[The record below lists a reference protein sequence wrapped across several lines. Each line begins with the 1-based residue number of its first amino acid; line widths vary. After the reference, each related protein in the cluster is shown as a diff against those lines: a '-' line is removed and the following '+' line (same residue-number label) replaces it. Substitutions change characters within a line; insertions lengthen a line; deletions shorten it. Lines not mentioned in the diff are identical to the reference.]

1 MNIIDAAI
9 IVLFMVGF
17 LIGFSRGAVR
27 QAVTLV
33 GFIFVLI
40 LSYLLKDFVA
50 NFFFSTLPFID
61 FKYFGAV
68 SVVNIVFY
76 EALAFI
82 ITFSILMIILK
93 VIIFVTGIIE
103 KIFKATIILGVVSKI
118 IGGILGVI
126 EMYFIIFILLF
137 FFSQP
142 FMRLAKVD
150 NSKLGDAILNNTPV
164 LTSKVKGYVE
174 VAKDIYSM
182 KDSYLDKDFEYKSI
196 EKLLKYN
203 VVDVKS
209 LKLLKE
215 NNKLSFEGLD
225 VLIDKYGG

>member
-82 ITFSILMIILK
+82 ITFSVLMIILK

-150 NSKLGDAILNNTPV
+150 NSKFGDAILNNTPV

-182 KDSYLDKDFEYKSI
+182 KDSYLNKDFEYKSI